1 MGIAHGWRTF
11 PKYTAR
17 VHYGLVLSPLLW
29 GMPPSWAFTLQIFW
43 NATLVRPY
51 PIQDRSSLFPI
62 DFLLSYHNYF
72 VSSFMFKNKKP
83 INSLTI

>member
-43 NATLVRPY
+43 NTTLVRPY

-62 DFLLSYHNYF
+62 DFYYHITIILCAHLC
-72 VSSFMFKNKKP
+72 SRKKTNK
-83 INSLTI
+83 